1 MDSSFTLI
9 FSDIRIKWYD
19 NSPDIDIMIDYARL
33 SRNSVESN
41 TGVVYSTKV
50 IPGNVNGFLQLPNR
64 FYIKVTIYRE
74 SLIRLKPSDLKSCKI
89 EINNLSST
97 IKFSIVD
104 KKFFS
109 KRVARGKYEKTLLLE
124 SPSLK
129 DLYMNVVIT
138 ADLKELEANLITLR
152 DIEKVSKLIAKDTV
166 RADRFQYDHVPNTD
180 GNRNRHEY
188 FAGTGSN
195 IGKGR

>member
-9 FSDIRIKWYD
+9 FSDIKIRWYD

-33 SRNSVESN
+33 SRKTEEHN

-50 IPGNVNGFLQLPNR
+50 IPGNVNGFLQLPNK
-64 FYIKVTIYRE
+64 FYIKVTIYKE
-74 SLIRLKPSDLKSCKI
+74 SHIGFKPSDLKSCKI
-89 EINNLSST
+89 EVNNLNRT

-104 KKFFS
+104 QEFFY

-129 DLYMNVVIT
+129 GLYMNVVIT
-138 ADLKELEANLITLR
+138 ADLKELEANSITLR

-166 RADRFQYDHVPNTD
+166 RADRFQYDNGPNTD

-195 IGKGR
+195 IGRGR